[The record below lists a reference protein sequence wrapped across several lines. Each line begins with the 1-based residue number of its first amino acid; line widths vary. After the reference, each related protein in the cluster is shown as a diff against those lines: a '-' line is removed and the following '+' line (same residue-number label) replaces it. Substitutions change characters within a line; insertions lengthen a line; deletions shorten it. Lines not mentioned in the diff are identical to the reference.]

1 MNTSKENA
9 ILQIWANQYPA
20 LAEIVSKY
28 SVLYSENIIIEPENL
43 PDFINDFVKYVEAE
57 HSHKIQT
64 GELYYMQ
71 DTRANCGNNMMFW
84 RKGCQG
90 YTQCIAD
97 AEVFTADEAIRQ
109 MISRR
114 SDIPWRKDYIDGIA
128 SLSVDTQRA
137 DIRAANMLP
146 PSQRNDLPESLRDQ
160 A

>member
-1 MNTSKENA
+1 MNTNNTS
-9 ILQIWANQYPA
+9 LQRWVSQYPA
-20 LAEIVSKY
+20 IAEIVSRH
-28 SVLYSENIIIEPENL
+28 SVSHNENFIFEPENL
-43 PDFINDFVKYVEAE
+43 AGFISDLTGYFAAE

-71 DTRANCGNNMMFW
+71 DSRNILGNNMLFW